1 MGYLSLVFW
10 LIRLPCALD
19 ASDPVGPVDAQPGD
33 AAKSEPAVATTQ
45 PSPAAPAPAPV
56 RAAPPA
62 PVAVAAAALP
72 WLPRETASYRVTYG
86 IMGQVAE
93 ATLSFTQDAGT
104 AAAAR
109 AAVPPLIRAV
119 GAGNGAVLG
128 FGKTDKRIESEFDA
142 RTLASRRWINRRLS
156 DGKTTFDTGEQPK
169 SGSVSLLRKR
179 TGEPDLAETFSRTAP
194 VLDPLSFLLR
204 LRMALPEA
212 PTTYEILD
220 GRALWLAEISAAR
233 PDPDNPGLLRLDGK
247 VDPIYWSGGPD
258 KERSSRSFALYVT
271 RDRFHTPVR
280 LVVPFGMG
288 EVRAEMVRLERPD
301 TEWVKALVGRLLCGV
316 CPGHRVCRGTS
327 RPWPRAPISP

>member
-10 LIRLPCALD
+10 LPRLPCALD
-19 ASDPVGPVDAQPGD
+19 ASDPVGPVDAQPSD
-33 AAKSEPAVATTQ
+33 AAKSEPSDATPQ
-45 PSPAAPAPAPV
+45 PPPAAPAPAPV

-62 PVAVAAAALP
+62 PVAVAA
-72 WLPRETASYRVTYG
+72 
-86 IMGQVAE
+86 E

-104 AAAAR
+104 APAAR

-142 RTLASRRWINRRLS
+142 RTLASRRWTNRRLS

-247 VDPIYWSGGPD
+247 VDPIYWSDGPD

-280 LVVPFGMG
+280 LVVPFGIG

-301 TEWVKALVGRLLCGV
+301 AEWVKALVGRLLCGV